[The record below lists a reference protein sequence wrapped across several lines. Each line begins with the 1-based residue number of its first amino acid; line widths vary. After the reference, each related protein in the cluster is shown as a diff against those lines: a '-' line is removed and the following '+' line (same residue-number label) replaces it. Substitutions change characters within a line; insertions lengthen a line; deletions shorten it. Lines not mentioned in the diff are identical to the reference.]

1 MERTKKKE
9 GKAVKEEQPK
19 SPTANPTSEQGENEA
34 LSQPTKSE
42 ETNVKA
48 TKSIPTNVPTEAPV
62 KIDLDAPIWFK
73 KIGGGSLRLRI
84 SGKPQIIP
92 PGQKFKARPSEI
104 PASFKDVVLPLEQ
117 IPTAETQKVVQA
129 GKTPVFTKEK
139 YEPKE
144 GETFEQDMFNIVNST
159 GKVLNQ
165 KPLTEADADSLLKD
179 ML

>member
-1 MERTKKKE
+1 MERTKKND
-9 GKAVKEEQPK
+9 GKAPAEKETKQEETLPQANTSEKAPEPPKETKKEKQDAPKVTKEEQ
-19 SPTANPTSEQGENEA
+19 
-34 LSQPTKSE
+34 
-42 ETNVKA
+42 
-48 TKSIPTNVPTEAPV
+48 APV
-62 KIDLDAPIWFK
+62 IDLDAPIWFK
-73 KIGGGSLRLRI
+73 KLGGGSLRLRI

-104 PASFKDVVLPLEQ
+104 PVSFKDVVLPLEQ
-117 IPTAETQKVVQA
+117 IPTAETQKAVIA
-129 GKTPVFTKEK
+129 GKTPVFIKAK

-144 GETFEQDMFNIVNST
+144 GETFEQSMFNIVNST